1 MEGAMVVRRNVLKLI
16 GGGVV
21 LAAGSVGGFVAL
33 NGPSQAARAPW
44 RMAGQYRDIRRRALS
59 YALLAPNPHNRQPW
73 LVRLDG
79 DDALTLYCD
88 LSRRLPAT
96 DPFDRQITIGC
107 GAFLELLAQAAAQ
120 EGYQTVIST
129 FPAGEDMKT
138 LDARPV
144 AHVVLA
150 RGRAVPDPLF
160 AQVLNRRS
168 NKEVYEPRDV
178 GADAL
183 AAITHAGRVFGIEAV
198 TTGNTNLADSLRDL
212 TWRAHLREVTTPAA
226 NQESVDLMRIGAAE
240 VASNPDGI
248 ELEGPMIEA
257 GRLVGAVTREALA
270 DPNSTAFRQGL
281 DLYRNMAM
289 SARAFGWL
297 VNDNESRLD
306 QINAGRAY
314 VRLNLMAT
322 ALGLGIHPWSQ
333 SLQEY
338 SEMEDIFR
346 EVHDLLGQGRRL
358 QMLFRI
364 GYGPQIGPTPRR
376 GLETHIV

>member
-1 MEGAMVVRRNVLKLI
+1 MVMRRNVLKLI

-21 LAAGSVGGFVAL
+21 LAAGSIGGFVAL
-33 NGPSQAARAPW
+33 NGPSEAAREPW
-44 RMAGQYRDIRRRALS
+44 RRAGQYRDIRRRALS

-73 LVRLDG
+73 RVRLDG
-79 DDALTLYCD
+79 EDTLTLYCD
-88 LSRRLPAT
+88 LARRLPAT

-120 EGYQTVIST
+120 EGYQTVITT

-144 AHVVLA
+144 AHVVFA
-150 RGRAVPDPLF
+150 RGGAVPDPLF
-160 AQVLNRRS
+160 AHVLNRRS

-178 GADAL
+178 GADLLSDIAQ
-183 AAITHAGRVFGIEAV
+183 AGRVFGIEAA
-198 TTGNTNLADSLRDL
+198 TIGNTNLADRLRDL

-240 VASNPDGI
+240 VAANPDGI

-270 DPNSTAFRQGL
+270 NPNSTAFRQGL

-297 VNDNESRLD
+297 INDNESRLD

-314 VRLNLMAT
+314 VRLNLKAT

-333 SLQEY
+333 ALQEY
-338 SEMEDIFR
+338 SEMEELFR

-364 GYGPQIGPTPRR
+364 GYGPQIGPTPRH
-376 GLETHIV
+376 GLETHIVG